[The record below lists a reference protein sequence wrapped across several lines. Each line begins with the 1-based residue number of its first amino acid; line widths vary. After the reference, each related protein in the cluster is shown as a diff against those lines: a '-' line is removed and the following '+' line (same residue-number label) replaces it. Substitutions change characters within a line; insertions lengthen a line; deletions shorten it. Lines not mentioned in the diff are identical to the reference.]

1 VQPGVEGVEK
11 LDGSF
16 ESNAEVLVPLVAG
29 NLRLVYSEAFNE
41 GAFERRGGHARSAT
55 LRQMAAA
62 ERKPVDDCASYL
74 LPYSPYLQ
82 YDQALAEGV
91 PIATGVIEGA
101 CRHLVQDRM
110 NLTGARWS
118 LTGAEA
124 VLRLRALRSSN
135 DFDAYWKFHE
145 QQEYERN
152 HASPLRR
159 PPRAKNRPA
168 TDPVIAT
175 PPFHHAENRQ
185 KERSPVGGLRTH
197 EATLMPK
204 ESQI

>member
-1 VQPGVEGVEK
+1 M
-11 LDGSF
+11 
-16 ESNAEVLVPLVAG
+16 
-29 NLRLVYSEAFNE
+29 R
-41 GAFERRGGHARSAT
+41 RSAT

-74 LPYSPYLQ
+74 LHYSPYLQ

-152 HASPLRR
+152 HASRYADHRVPKTVPPQTPSSQPRR
-159 PPRAKNRPA
+159 S
-168 TDPVIAT
+168 T
-175 PPFHHAENRQ
+175 
-185 KERSPVGGLRTH
+185 
-197 EATLMPK
+197 TLKIVRKKGAP
-204 ESQI
+204 